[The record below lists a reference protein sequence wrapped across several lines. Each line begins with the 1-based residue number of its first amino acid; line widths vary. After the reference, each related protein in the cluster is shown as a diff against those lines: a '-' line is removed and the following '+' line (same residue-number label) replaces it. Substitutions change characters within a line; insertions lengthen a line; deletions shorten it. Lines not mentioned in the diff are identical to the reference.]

1 MKKLTGLV
9 EEQIRYSRK
18 KNSELEGIVIK
29 TIQTKAQKEKDW
41 GKYAIL
47 IIIKRKLELL
57 LISISRYDLIPKQ
70 ISEENNLQE
79 MPFN

>member
-1 MKKLTGLV
+1 MEFLEIKHVIFKMKKLTGLV

-41 GKYAIL
+41 GKNEQSL
-47 IIIKRKLELL
+47 
-57 LISISRYDLIPKQ
+57 SD
-70 ISEENNLQE
+70 
-79 MPFN
+79 M